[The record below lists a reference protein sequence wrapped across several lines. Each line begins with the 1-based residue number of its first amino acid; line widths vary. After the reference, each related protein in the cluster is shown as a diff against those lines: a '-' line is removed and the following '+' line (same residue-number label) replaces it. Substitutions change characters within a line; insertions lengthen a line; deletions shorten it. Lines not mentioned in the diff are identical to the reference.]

1 MAKEPTTVEKLRG
14 LPWSIGTNVAN
25 TVFSQFIYFGAVFV
39 LFLDRLH
46 LSKTE
51 IGFILALI
59 PFAGAIA
66 PFVATF
72 TSRMGVKRAFVVFYA
87 ARKVVTVALL
97 LTPWVFFTYGERAT
111 FVFVTAVVALFSF
124 TRAIEETAY
133 YPWAQEFV
141 PNSVRGK
148 YSAMSNIFTA
158 LTGFVS
164 VGVAGVVIDRS
175 EGLSGFMILFAVGV
189 LFGFVS
195 VWASTR
201 IPGGARPANVEQ
213 EERAWREVLRDVD
226 FRRYLIGL
234 ALLTVG
240 TVPLASFLPLFL
252 QEEVGLTAGNIVL
265 LQMGT
270 LLGTLIS
277 SYLWGWAADRYGSK
291 PVMLTGMAML
301 LLLPLLWWMIPR
313 GAFWSLYL
321 ALGISFFQGVAN
333 LGWGIGAG
341 RLLFVSIVPTDKKM
355 DYLALYFA
363 WIGIVAGASQLAGG
377 RALDFSQGISGQFYF
392 LRLDA
397 YTPLFLAA
405 LVLPL
410 VSLYLLSFIRGD
422 SPFSTVQFAGL
433 FLRGNPILAMG
444 SLIRFHRARDEH
456 NTVMITE
463 RMGEIRSPLAVDELL
478 DALADPRFNV
488 RFEAILAIARMP
500 PDERLIT
507 ALIQVL
513 HGTSPAL
520 SVIAA
525 WGLGK
530 IGENQADAGAALRSA
545 LDARYLSVQAHSARS
560 LGTLGDRSV
569 IPLLLERLE
578 NERDEGLQVAYGSA
592 LGKLRVPE
600 STLPLLGLL
609 RKCQDNVT
617 RMELALALAR
627 IAGDEGHF
635 IGLFRRV
642 RAQPGTALAQSLNDI
657 KKLFNS
663 HPANSPDIQLAL
675 AECADRFA
683 QEQLNRGAVQLGEML
698 CWLPATLFDKNLRQ
712 VLEECASQI
721 QRSGAARL
729 EYPLLA
735 LHLLVVVLPGVP
747 VIPAGEQDVRDL
759 RIREGG

>member
-1 MAKEPTTVEKLRG
+1 MTKEPTTVEKLRG
-14 LPWSIGTNVAN
+14 LPWSIGTNMAN

-39 LFLDRLH
+39 LFLDRLNF
-46 LSKTE
+46 SKTE
-51 IGFILALI
+51 IGFILALV

-72 TSRMGVKRAFVVFYA
+72 TARMGVKRAFVTFYA
-87 ARKVVTVALL
+87 VRKIVTVALL
-97 LTPWVFFTYGERAT
+97 LTPWVFVTYGERTT
-111 FVFVTAVVALFSF
+111 FFFVTAIVALFSV

-133 YPWAQEFV
+133 YPWIQEFV

-164 VGVAGVVIDRS
+164 VGVAGVILNRS
-175 EGLSGFMILFAVGV
+175 EALSGFMVLFAIG
-189 LFGFVS
+189 LFFGFVS

-213 EERAWREVLRDVD
+213 EERAWRDVIRDLD

-270 LLGTLIS
+270 LLGTLVS

-301 LLLPLLWWMIPR
+301 LLLPILWWIMPR
-313 GAFWSLYL
+313 GVFWSLYL
-321 ALGISFFQGVAN
+321 ALGISFLQGVAN

-341 RLLFVSIVPTDKKM
+341 RLLFVSIVPTNKKM

-363 WIGIVAGASQLAGG
+363 WTGIVAGISQFAGG

-392 LRLDA
+392 LRLDP
-397 YTPLFLAA
+397 YTPLFLVA

-410 VSLYLLSFIRGD
+410 ISMYMLSSIRGD

-456 NTVMITE
+456 HTVMITE

-488 RFEAILAIARMP
+488 RFEAVLAIARMP
-500 PDERLIT
+500 ANPRLIA

-513 HGTSPAL
+513 NGTSPAL

-525 WGLGK
+525 WALGK
-530 IGENQADAGAALRSA
+530 IGENQAEAEEALRSG
-545 LDARYLSVQAHSARS
+545 LDAHYLSVQAHSARS
-560 LGTLGDRSV
+560 LGTLGDRTV
-569 IPLLLERLE
+569 IPVLLDRLA
-578 NERDEGLQVAYGSA
+578 NERDEGLQVAYGST
-592 LGKLRVPE
+592 LGKLRVAE
-600 STLPLLGLL
+600 ATRPLLWLL
-609 RKCQDNVT
+609 RKCQDTVT

-635 IGLFRRV
+635 IALFRQA
-642 RAQPGTALAQSLNDI
+642 RAEPGTAIAQRLNNI
-657 KKLFNS
+657 KKLFRR
-663 HPANSPDIQLAL
+663 HPADSPELQLAL
-675 AECADRFA
+675 TECADDFA
-683 QEQLNRGAVQLGEML
+683 QDHLNQGAVHLGEL
-698 CWLPATLFDKNLRQ
+698 LHRLPATLFDENMGQ
-712 VLEECASQI
+712 IVDECAMQI
-721 QRSGAARL
+721 KRNGAARI
-729 EYPLLA
+729 EYLLLV
-735 LHLLVVVLPGVP
+735 LHLLVVMLPRAAAAL
-747 VIPAGEQDVRDL
+747 AGEQDVRDL
-759 RIREGG
+759 RI